1 MHCPLPHC
9 AWRGNRTDLFKRHWQ
24 QEDHCDYHVFY
35 GRTPKRSQIET
46 YDPWVILNQIKDGVV
61 SIHEGK
67 NLANIL
73 VRQKACALQKTKIW
87 VDTWGHSVKF

>member
-1 MHCPLPHC
+1 V
-9 AWRGNRTDLFKRHWQ
+9 
-24 QEDHCDYHVFY
+24 YY

-46 YDPWVILNQIKDGVV
+46 YDPWIILNQIKDGVV

-73 VRQKACALQKTKIW
+73 VLRKAYALQKTKVW
-87 VDTWGHSVKF
+87 MDALGHSFKF